1 MTSTF
6 TAFQKTKK
14 LIKMKLYVSII
25 IIILFANPGFS
36 QKITG
41 QAFYTSMYKAEKTEL
56 TTKQKE
62 NPRIKELAEQLNQAF
77 TDDFVLEFTQEESVF
92 KKQPKLKKP
101 NPTTEGKITISRSMM
116 GDEEILYKNLRT
128 NNFLN
133 NKEVYGKLFLIQD
146 TIKTYEWQLSKETKT
161 IGEYICFKATYV
173 PMSEE
178 TDDNLIE
185 DGKIKKEIIAWY
197 TPQIPVKN
205 GPMEYGG
212 LPGLILE
219 VQDGNQK
226 LLCSKIVLNPVEKL
240 RIKKPNKG
248 KKVTKQEFNSIVEK
262 KSKEMMENFKTQM
275 RRE

>member
-6 TAFQKTKK
+6 TSFQKTKK

-25 IIILFANPGFS
+25 IIILFANPSFS

-62 NPRIKELAEQLNQAF
+62 NPRIKELAEQLSQAF

-128 NNFLN
+128 NIFLN

-240 RIKKPNKG
+240 RIRKPSKG
-248 KKVTKQEFNSIVEK
+248 RKVTKQEFNSIVEK

>member
-25 IIILFANPGFS
+25 IIILFANPSFS

-92 KKQPKLKKP
+92 IKQPKLKKP

-240 RIKKPNKG
+240 RIRKPNKG

>member
-77 TDDFVLEFTQEESVF
+77 TDDFVLEFTQDESVF

>member
-25 IIILFANPGFS
+25 IIILFANPSFS

-240 RIKKPNKG
+240 RIRKPNKG